1 MLGKNRSFI
10 MAKTYSQLYIEV
22 RNALRGAGIKANSLE
37 ARLLLAGAAEKST
50 AELLRDMSLY
60 TSRSYEK
67 KVRQLL
73 GRRLEGEPI
82 AYITGSWEFYGF
94 PFKVDRSV
102 LIPRIDTELLV
113 KEAEQS
119 LNGRKMD
126 ARVLDLGC
134 GSGCVGIAIAKLL
147 PKTQIVLLDVSE
159 KAIRKARE
167 NAVLNR
173 ASERV
178 SFITADIKDGPPMMI
193 GSFDLLVSNPPYI
206 PTIEILELEGSVRDY
221 EPIWALDGGEDGLDF
236 YREIFSRWLSV
247 IRPGGEIMVE
257 VGEDQALKVEELMRL
272 SGLYDV
278 ESVRDTRGVLRV
290 VKAKKR

>member
-1 MLGKNRSFI
+1 

-22 RNALRGAGIKANSLE
+22 RNALREAGIEAFSIE
-37 ARLLLAGAAEKST
+37 ARLLLAGAAGKST

-60 TSRSYEK
+60 TSRTYER

-94 PFKVDRSV
+94 PFNVDKNV

-134 GSGCVGIAIAKLL
+134 GSGCIGIAIAKLL

-167 NAVLNR
+167 NAALNR
-173 ASERV
+173 ANERV
-178 SFITADIKDGPPMMI
+178 SFITADIKEGPPMMI
-193 GSFDLLVSNPPYI
+193 GSFDLVVSNPPYI
-206 PTIEILELEGSVRDY
+206 PTIEILELDGSVRDY
-221 EPIWALDGGEDGLDF
+221 EPLWALDGGEDGLDF

-247 IRPGGEIMVE
+247 LKPGGEIMVE
-257 VGEDQALKVEELMRL
+257 VGEDQALRVEELMRL
-272 SGLYDV
+272 AGLYDV
-278 ESVRDTRGVLRV
+278 DSVKDTRGVHRV
-290 VKAKKR
+290 VKGKKR